1 MTKDQTTI
9 TELSLS
15 NDILTDNNSTTLH
28 QLRTFSEIGKALTS
42 TVDLQGI
49 LNIVMEQIS
58 GLLKPKNWS
67 LLLLDENTGELSF
80 DIAVGE
86 GSEKIKDLKL
96 KLGEGIAGWVAK
108 EGMALLVPDVSKD
121 PRFCDKTDKI
131 TKFKTKSI
139 ICVPLRTKG
148 RCLGVIELINKV
160 HDDPSDTDSFGKHD
174 LFVLTTLAD
183 YTAIA
188 IENARLFEKIEK
200 LTITDDLTRLYNSRH
215 LHKYLD
221 YEMDRSRR
229 FNKNLSMIF
238 IDLDF
243 FKNVNDEHGHL
254 CGSKLLCE
262 FSEIMLTTLRSVDMA
277 FRYGGDEFVI
287 VLPETTKKDAVKV
300 AHKLRDAFNKTTFLK
315 EEDINCKMT
324 ASQGVSNYP
333 TDAKDKLELIHKAD
347 TAMYRAKERS
357 RDAVE
362 EA

>member
-1 MTKDQTTI
+1 MTKDQTKI
-9 TELSLS
+9 TEISQ
-15 NDILTDNNSTTLH
+15 DVVEERNSTTLD

-42 TVDLQGI
+42 TVDLDGI

-67 LLLLDENTGELSF
+67 LLLLDEETGELSF
-80 DIAVGE
+80 DIAVGK
-86 GSEKIKDLKL
+86 GSERIKDLKL

-121 PRFCDKTDKI
+121 PRFCDKADKV
-131 TKFKTKSI
+131 TQFKTESI

-148 RCLGVIELINKV
+148 KCLGVIELINKV
-160 HDDPSDTDSFGKHD
+160 HDTTSDIDSFGKHD
-174 LFVLTTLAD
+174 LFLLTTLAD

-229 FNKNLSMIF
+229 FNKDLSMIF
-238 IDLDF
+238 IDLDY
-243 FKNVNDEHGHL
+243 FKTINDEHGHL

-262 FSEIMLTTLRSVDMA
+262 FSELIIKTLRSVDMA
-277 FRYGGDEFVI
+277 FRYGGDEFVM

-300 AHKLRDAFNKTTFLK
+300 AHKLRDAFRKATFLT
-315 EEDINCKMT
+315 EEGVNCKMT
-324 ASQGVSNYP
+324 ASLGVATYP
-333 TDAKDKLELIHKAD
+333 TDAKDKLQLIHKAD
-347 TAMYRAKERS
+347 TAMYYVKEHS
-357 RDAVE
+357 RNDVK